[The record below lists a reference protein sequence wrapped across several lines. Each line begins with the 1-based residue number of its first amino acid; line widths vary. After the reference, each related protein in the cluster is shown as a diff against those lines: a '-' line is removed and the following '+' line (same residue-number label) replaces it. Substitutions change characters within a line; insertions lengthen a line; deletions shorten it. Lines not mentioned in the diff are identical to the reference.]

1 MVIATDEL
9 GRPEDLMAIEEA
21 VRAGVRIITTV
32 HGWNL
37 EDAMQKPVIGK
48 LLRDGVF
55 ERAVVLS
62 RRRGPGT
69 VEQVIDVGA
78 RKILRGFGGA

>member
-1 MVIATDEL
+1 MEP
-9 GRPEDLMAIEEA
+9 G
-21 VRAGVRIITTV
+21 GC
-32 HGWNL
+32 
-37 EDAMQKPVIGK
+37 DAKTGDRK